1 VLILFISRE
10 SKMTEIVNGK
20 EVEVKFIGV
29 NEVRPVLN
37 SIRNGQI
44 FTVIFTKKDGS
55 ERKMNCKRGV
65 KKGQAGG
72 KLNYNPADYGLMSV
86 FDMKLSKTPEKA
98 YRMLNCKTTS
108 EIRSNKVR
116 YFVTA

>member
-20 EVEVKFIGV
+20 EVKVEFIGV

-55 ERKMNCKRGV
+55 ERKMNCRRGV
-65 KKGQAGG
+65 KRNLTGNGHG
-72 KLNYNPADYGLMSV
+72 YNPEEYGLMSV
-86 FDMKLSKTPEKA
+86 FDLKVDD

>member
-20 EVEVKFIGV
+20 EVKVKFIGV

-44 FTVIFTKKDGS
+44 FTVVFTKKDGS
-55 ERKMNCKRGV
+55 ERKMNCRRGV
-65 KKGQAGG
+65 KKGQSGG
-72 KLNYNPADYGLMSV
+72 KLKYNPADYGLMSV
-86 FDMKLSKTPEKA
+86 FDLQIDD